1 MVEDS
6 INIAEPGFYHPG
18 SKRIGTTNGLY
29 QEDFTLL
36 RHSPFPSRLFV
47 TALLALVFAL
57 PATAGETPQE
67 MLRAVTEEMVT
78 RLQNEKDALQERP
91 ERLFTLVEDTL
102 VPYVDQEAMSRL
114 VLGVAWRRATPEQR
128 ERFTKEFKTLLVRFY
143 TSALLD
149 NPDQID
155 RLLEKGQDL
164 ITFRPGGE
172 ARGNRIQVRAE
183 AHPPEG
189 PSVPVIFSLYQK
201 EGQWLIYDVKVEGV
215 SIVVNYRN
223 SFSSQVKQFGLSEVI
238 NRLAKRNQ
246 ELWEKTVENGQS

>member
-1 MVEDS
+1 MLRQLPS
-6 INIAEPGFYHPG
+6 P
-18 SKRIGTTNGLY
+18 SS
-29 QEDFTLL
+29 LL
-36 RHSPFPSRLFV
+36 AA
-47 TALLALVFAL
+47 ALLALVFAM
-57 PATAGETPQE
+57 PAVAEVSPQE
-67 MLRAVTEEMVT
+67 MLRSVTEEMVT

-102 VPYVDQEAMSRL
+102 VPHVDQEAMSRL

-128 ERFTKEFKTLLVRFY
+128 ERFTEEFKTLLVRFY

-149 NPDQID
+149 DPDQID
-155 RLLEKGQDL
+155 RLLEKGRGL
-164 ITFRPGGE
+164 MTFQPGGE

-201 EGQWLIYDVKVEGV
+201 NDRWLVYDVKVEGV

-223 SFSSQVKQFGLSEVI
+223 SFSSQVKQFGLAEVI

-246 ELWEKTVENGQS
+246 ALWEKTVENGRT